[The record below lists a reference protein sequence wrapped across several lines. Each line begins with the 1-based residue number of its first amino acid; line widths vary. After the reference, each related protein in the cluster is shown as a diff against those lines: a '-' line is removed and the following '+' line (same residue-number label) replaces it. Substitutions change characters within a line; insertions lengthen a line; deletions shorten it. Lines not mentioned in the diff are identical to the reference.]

1 MSGTGVIKR
10 SLGVGLD
17 IPRVSGAKRRRYMQG
32 GIAAAVVVLATV
44 FLTSL
49 KPAAPTVD
57 RATLWVD
64 SVRRGEMVREVRGP
78 GTLVPE
84 HVRFIT
90 ALAAGRVDRVFAQ
103 PGQHVK
109 AGTVLLELSN
119 PDVQIQ
125 ALQAEQQLT
134 AARAELVNQ
143 RTTLENQRL
152 TQTGVVATIRAD
164 YSRARR
170 EAEVAES
177 LGARGGMSRNEVAD
191 ARDKAAELDTRHR
204 VEQERLAL
212 VTQTIDSQLAV
223 QQSQVERLRAV
234 AEFQRNVVRS
244 LEVRAADSGVVSDLT
259 LQLGQYVL
267 AGTLLAKVVQA
278 GKLKAVLQIPET
290 QAKDVVIGQKA
301 AIDTRNGVVRGQVIR
316 IDPNATNGS
325 VAVDVLLE
333 GTAPGARPDLNV
345 DGRIEIEQLDDVAY
359 VGRPA
364 QSQPNSKISLFKLS
378 DDGNYATRVLV
389 EVGRGSVNTIEILRG
404 LQVRDSVILSDM
416 SQWDNVDR
424 VRIRR

>member
-1 MSGTGVIKR
+1 
-10 SLGVGLD
+10 
-17 IPRVSGAKRRRYMQG
+17 MQG

>member
-1 MSGTGVIKR
+1 M
-10 SLGVGLD
+10 
-17 IPRVSGAKRRRYMQG
+17 
-32 GIAAAVVVLATV
+32 
-44 FLTSL
+44 
-49 KPAAPTVD
+49 
-57 RATLWVD
+57 
-64 SVRRGEMVREVRGP
+64 
-78 GTLVPE
+78 
-84 HVRFIT
+84 
-90 ALAAGRVDRVFAQ
+90 
-103 PGQHVK
+103 
-109 AGTVLLELSN
+109 
-119 PDVQIQ
+119 
-125 ALQAEQQLT
+125 
-134 AARAELVNQ
+134 
-143 RTTLENQRL
+143 
-152 TQTGVVATIRAD
+152 
-164 YSRARR
+164 
-170 EAEVAES
+170 
-177 LGARGGMSRNEVAD
+177 
-191 ARDKAAELDTRHR
+191 
-204 VEQERLAL
+204 
-212 VTQTIDSQLAV
+212 
-223 QQSQVERLRAV
+223 
-234 AEFQRNVVRS
+234 
-244 LEVRAADSGVVSDLT
+244 
-259 LQLGQYVL
+259 
-267 AGTLLAKVVQA
+267 QA